1 MIIIDVEIKKAIRSK
16 NEAVIEGI
24 EYCDGWRDFA
34 NMGVACA
41 CTYDVATNLSRV
53 FYEEELADLQA
64 YIAGKTTAGFNT
76 RRFDLPLL
84 EHHGV
89 TVEDQASHFDILESI
104 WMAQGLD
111 PDDFN
116 WKTHGGWSLD
126 NIMQSTF
133 GLGKSGS
140 GAMAPVWWQQGKRGK
155 VVDYCLRDVWLE
167 AQLAIYARK
176 GHPILKDAFGAA
188 VTIKL

>member
-1 MIIIDVEIKKAIRSK
+1 MIIIDVEIRKAIPGKERL
-16 NEAVIEGI
+16 IEGI

-41 CTYDVATNLSRV
+41 CTYDTATNLSRV
-53 FYEEELADLQA
+53 FYEEELTDLQA
-64 YIAGKTTAGFNT
+64 YIANKQTAGFNT

-84 EHHGV
+84 AHHGV
-89 TVEDQASHFDILESI
+89 TVEDPTSHFDILESI
-104 WMAQGLD
+104 WLAQGLD
-111 PDDFN
+111 PDEFN

-133 GLGKSGS
+133 GIGKSGS
-140 GAMAPVWWQQGKRGK
+140 GAMAPVWWQQGKRGQ

-167 AQLAIYARK
+167 AKLAQWCADGCSINK
-176 GHPILKDAFGAA
+176 GAGENII
-188 VTIKL
+188 VTMP